1 MIQLNMAPNQ
11 KRWRFVIVLSGLAT
25 IYGTIL
31 AYRLLYYQSDAI
43 SDILKMSGL
52 IFVVSLILSYV
63 WWSVVTTRLSGA
75 KGGAVAAVLTAISII
90 PVPTFAGA
98 FKGEFLVTH
107 NLISSVRAGLTYSL
121 STFSAAEALALPL
134 CAIAGYVLAR

>member
-1 MIQLNMAPNQ
+1 MGSKQ
-11 KRWRFVIVLSGLAT
+11 KRWRFVIVLSGLAI

-31 AYRLLYYQSDAI
+31 AYRLLYYQADAM
-43 SDILKMSGL
+43 SDILKMSAL
-52 IFVVSLILSYV
+52 ICVVSLIFSYV
-63 WWSVVTTRLSGA
+63 WWSVVTPRIKGA

-107 NLISSVRAGLTYSL
+107 NLIPSVQAGLTYSL